1 MYWHPD
7 WLISVQNGDLVEES
21 PPAWVAWES
30 NDNYLPAAFY
40 DPKST
45 SSLSTISEF
54 VCWVGNDP
62 ITANGDTL
70 ASYDQVELVAL
81 GFGLACRA
89 FWVVQ
94 FPGIYSNLPHTCST
108 VPIRFLNM
116 SNLVTGSKT
125 LYPGISTHKFHQ

>member
-1 MYWHPD
+1 MYWHPH
-7 WLISVQNGDLVEES
+7 WLISVQNGDLLEES

-54 VCWVGNDP
+54 ACWVGNAP
-62 ITANGDTL
+62 IMADGDSL

-81 GFGLACRA
+81 GFGLAFRA
-89 FWVVQ
+89 LWVAQ
-94 FPGIYSNLPHTCST
+94 FPGIYSDLPLY
-108 VPIRFLNM
+108 VLN
-116 SNLVTGSKT
+116 SS
-125 LYPGISTHKFHQ
+125 YPFFKYEQLSHRIENIISGYINT